1 MSISGGLAARPLAF
15 AQGSAIGGAL
25 MNHVMQT
32 RSNPLVRANILDLQ
46 GDVALAALSRLAA
59 RDIADGLRLWRLAS
73 TLAWLDIRLRYR
85 GSILGPF
92 WLTLST
98 AIMVGSLG
106 VLYSTLFH
114 TDVHEY
120 LPFLALS
127 QVLWGLLSTLV
138 MEASTC
144 FTQAEGMIRAVRMPL
159 TLHAVRLLVRNVLVF
174 AHNIVVIVAVD
185 IIFSIW
191 PGWHAFLALPGLA
204 IWGVDGLAVALL
216 LGAFCARFRDI
227 GPIIGSIMM
236 IAFFLTPVIWQPAQ
250 LGSHAALLPYN
261 PFFALLEVVRAPLL
275 GHIPSADTWIAAVLY
290 SVVLCGAS
298 WALFV
303 RARGRVAFWI

>member
-1 MSISGGLAARPLAF
+1 
-15 AQGSAIGGAL
+15 

-32 RSNPLVRANILDLQ
+32 RPNTLQRASVLDLK
-46 GDVALAALSRLAA
+46 GDMSLAAGSRLAL
-59 RDIADGLRLWRLAS
+59 RDIVDGLRLWRLAC

-106 VLYSTLFH
+106 FLYATLFH

-127 QVLWGLLSTLV
+127 QVLWSFLSTLV
-138 MEASTC
+138 AEAGTC
-144 FTQAEGMIRAVRMPL
+144 FTQVEGIIRAVRMPL
-159 TLHAVRLLVRNVLVF
+159 TLHAVRLLVRNVLVL
-174 AHNIVVIVAVD
+174 AHNIVVIVGVYL
-185 IIFSIW
+185 IFEIW
-191 PGWHAFLALPGLA
+191 PGWHTFLAIPGLA
-204 IWGVDGLAVALL
+204 VWVVDSLATALL

-227 GPIIGSIMM
+227 GPIIASVMM
-236 IAFFLTPVIWQPAQ
+236 IAFFLTPVIWQPGQ
-250 LGSHAALLPYN
+250 LGRHAVLLPFN
-261 PFFALLEVVRAPLL
+261 PFYALLEIVRAPLL
-275 GHIPSADTWIAAVLY
+275 GQTPSVETWIAAVLY
-290 SVVLCGAS
+290 SIALCGAS

-303 RARGRVAFWI
+303 RARGRVAFWV